1 MKTNEKLKMVLT
13 LIVIAGMA
21 AALPQ
26 TLFAQSAVD
35 IQPPAALVE
44 MAKAPAPSASAGKGT
59 DIGKGDVKLNTSDAA
74 DDTDSIWAEE
84 LDIDGDGDV
93 EQTDLLWDD
102 EDKILFL
109 SAQAT
114 FTCTNGN
121 PGDGGMLMAI
131 YGEGNSANAPAGSG
145 WFTVSLDASEC
156 DAQVAGLYGCMFDA
170 QGNATSCGAVAIDD
184 DNDVIVI
191 TASA

>member
-1 MKTNEKLKMVLT
+1 MKTIEKLRVLLT
-13 LIVIAGMA
+13 LTVVAGLA
-21 AALPQ
+21 TFPHS
-26 TLFAQSAVD
+26 LFAQSAVD
-35 IQPPAALVE
+35 IQPPAMIIE
-44 MAKAPAPSASAGKGT
+44 MANAPLPPASAGKGT

-74 DDTDSIWAEE
+74 DDTDTIWAEE

-121 PGDGGMLMAI
+121 AGDGAMLMAI

-145 WFTVSLDASEC
+145 WFAVALDASEC
-156 DAQVAGLYGCMFDA
+156 DAQVAGLYGCTFDA
-170 QGNATSCGAVAIDD
+170 QGNATSCGAVTIDD

-191 TASA
+191 EASA